1 MAGASTSMDATYKS
15 LSPDKAFFT
24 YHITMNDFDVKR
36 MYKEVELF
44 RELAPAAGKA
54 EGIISVDY
62 NLEGKLNADMYPIM
76 PSLKGEGVLSI
87 KKVKMKGFRL
97 FSAMGKST
105 GKDGLNDPDLSKIN
119 FKTKIQNNV
128 VTLEKT
134 KIKVAGFRLR
144 LQGQTSLD
152 GKLKL
157 KCRLGLPPFGIIGIP
172 MNITGTGQNPRIRL
186 GKGDELPLEE
196 QKEETEDVDN

>member
-1 MAGASTSMDATYKS
+1 
-15 LSPDKAFFT
+15 
-24 YHITMNDFDVKR
+24 
-36 MYKEVELF
+36 
-44 RELAPAAGKA
+44 
-54 EGIISVDY
+54 
-62 NLEGKLNADMYPIM
+62 YPVM

-105 GKDGLNDPDLSKIN
+105 GKNGLKDPDLSKIN

-144 LQGQTSLD
+144 MQGQTSLD

-157 KCRLGLPPFGIIGIP
+157 KVRLGLPPFGIIGIP
-172 MNITGTGQNPRIRL
+172 MNITGTGDNPRVRL

-196 QKEETEDVDN
+196 QKEEEEENN